1 MAVTTAAQSGGDYR
15 CTSPAVA
22 IASTSHMAVATAPQ
36 FGGDY
41 RSTDLALRFIST
53 VAISAPERARAIAM
67 VARRPVMGNYAKA
80 MMRVKREAADTA
92 NAAMVNAS
100 AGPEPMGSVAD
111 LLLAKKI
118 DKQIKKEIDKQKRK
132 EQKKIDKQIKKNEKA
147 EGRIYNRV
155 LLDAG
160 IKSLGRLAAN
170 YTLATEGLMYLRMK
184 LLQKKREYI
193 WCGA

>member
-67 VARRPVMGNYAKA
+67 VARRPVMGSSAKA

-111 LLLAKKI
+111 LLLAKK
-118 DKQIKKEIDKQKRK
+118 KKKKKKKKKRK
-132 EQKKIDKQIKKNEKA
+132 EQRRRGKC
-147 EGRIYNRV
+147 V
-155 LLDAG
+155 LF
-160 IKSLGRLAAN
+160 
-170 YTLATEGLMYLRMK
+170 
-184 LLQKKREYI
+184 
-193 WCGA
+193 

>member
-1 MAVTTAAQSGGDYR
+1 
-15 CTSPAVA
+15 
-22 IASTSHMAVATAPQ
+22 
-36 FGGDY
+36 
-41 RSTDLALRFIST
+41 
-53 VAISAPERARAIAM
+53 
-67 VARRPVMGNYAKA
+67 MGSYAKA

-92 NAAMVNAS
+92 NAAMVKKMKKQDKQHAKVAR

-111 LLLAKKI
+111 LLLAKK
-118 DKQIKKEIDKQKRK
+118 KKKKRK
-132 EQKKIDKQIKKNEKA
+132 EQKKIDEQIKKNEKA

-184 LLQKKREYI
+184 LLQKKRETGRWPRLSGHRTCEVI
-193 WCGA
+193 V

>member
-1 MAVTTAAQSGGDYR
+1 
-15 CTSPAVA
+15 
-22 IASTSHMAVATAPQ
+22 
-36 FGGDY
+36 
-41 RSTDLALRFIST
+41 
-53 VAISAPERARAIAM
+53 M
-67 VARRPVMGNYAKA
+67 VARRPVMGSYAKA
-80 MMRVKREAADTA
+80 MIMMRVKGEAADTA
-92 NAAMVNAS
+92 NAAMVKKMKKQDKQHAKVAR

-118 DKQIKKEIDKQKRK
+118 DKQIKKKIDKQKRK

-170 YTLATEGLMYLRMK
+170 YTLATEGLIYLREK
-184 LLQKKREYI
+184 LLQKKENSWKQEQRKAVTRAKTKRKQKPHYTYSLHL
-193 WCGA
+193 ASF

>member
-1 MAVTTAAQSGGDYR
+1 
-15 CTSPAVA
+15 
-22 IASTSHMAVATAPQ
+22 
-36 FGGDY
+36 
-41 RSTDLALRFIST
+41 
-53 VAISAPERARAIAM
+53 
-67 VARRPVMGNYAKA
+67 MGSSAKA

-92 NAAMVNAS
+92 NAAMVKKMKKQDKQHAKVAR

-111 LLLAKKI
+111 LLLA
-118 DKQIKKEIDKQKRK
+118 
-132 EQKKIDKQIKKNEKA
+132 KKIDKQIKKNEKA

-170 YTLATEGLMYLRMK
+170 YTLATEGLIYLRRK